1 MKVLFMPGVG
11 GNPAFW
17 QPVADRLPAT
27 CQKTLLGWPGLGNQ
41 PLARDINGW
50 DDLRRMVEQD

>member
-1 MKVLFMPGVG
+1 MPGVG